1 MFAIRNY
8 KGMLFSQVQKSIFY
22 TYLVKNSKYKCT
34 IKQIMFGK
42 KTELTS
48 DPKDSKKDAEFDV
61 SIKFLNLTKKIVQ
74 NLDNRKKK
82 INSYI
87 QRKRILAKKHSDH
100 VIRLRIVK
108 YQLNKAYNK
117 QLLHGAYNWDNI
129 LEKLDKKRDP
139 KGLVGELVQSSIFPL
154 NGTISVFLY
163 GKLYSLPN
171 YMGTSAKNRS
181 KPQKGIDYQFSK
193 EILRQALPWLIKYFN
208 ERDKEEYFII
218 GYPLEISE
226 LIRWFL
232 RDADNKTEFL
242 QFLFKCQINERFHF
256 DEDLLKKICQDLN
269 LEQNG
274 NRRELKMQ
282 IYNHFKSNNMI

>member
-100 VIRLRIVK
+100 VIVNSPGFIPHIQK
-108 YQLNKAYNK
+108 Y
-117 QLLHGAYNWDNI
+117 I
-129 LEKLDKKRDP
+129 
-139 KGLVGELVQSSIFPL
+139 
-154 NGTISVFLY
+154 
-163 GKLYSLPN
+163 PN
-171 YMGTSAKNRS
+171 
-181 KPQKGIDYQFSK
+181 
-193 EILRQALPWLIKYFN
+193 
-208 ERDKEEYFII
+208 
-218 GYPLEISE
+218 
-226 LIRWFL
+226 
-232 RDADNKTEFL
+232 
-242 QFLFKCQINERFHF
+242 
-256 DEDLLKKICQDLN
+256 KKIHVFP
-269 LEQNG
+269 NG
-274 NRRELKMQ
+274 VEVVN
-282 IYNHFKSNNMI
+282 F